1 MRRFALDA
9 IEAMESCGAT
19 RYLKSDPVPQELLE
33 RVLYAATRAPSPANS
48 QGWDFIVVRDPVLKE
63 KIRDLIAAR
72 FRSERASVPPP
83 ATEVE
88 RQRAASAEDLLES
101 LARVPALIFVCGAP
115 CFPPHAPMERFVWTA
130 LYPATQNLLVAARSL
145 GLGTTMT
152 TFQMYAE
159 NEIRELLGIPQEVK
173 FAAMVPIGWPE
184 RPFVKV
190 KRKPLAKVVHW
201 DGWKSPLA

>member
-1 MRRFALDA
+1 MRRFTLDA

-19 RYLKSDPVPQELLE
+19 RYLKSDLVPQELLE
-33 RVLYAATRAPSPANS
+33 RVLFAATRAPSPANS

-63 KIRDLIAAR
+63 KIRDLIAAG
-72 FRSERASVPPP
+72 FRSMRESFPPP
-83 ATEVE
+83 ATDAG
-88 RQRAASAEDLLES
+88 RRRAAMAGDLLES

-115 CFPPHAPMERFVWTA
+115 CFPPHAPLEQFVWSA

-152 TFQMYAE
+152 TFQMFAE
-159 NEIRELLGIPQEVK
+159 TEIRELLDIPQDVK
-173 FAAMVPIGWPE
+173 SAAMVPVGWPE

-201 DGWKSPLA
+201 DGWKSPAA